1 MTTTA
6 QKQRSETAEQILD
19 LAETLIQ
26 TRGYS
31 AFSYQDIADSLGIR
45 KASIHYHFASKAE
58 LGVAVVDR
66 YIARFDAALVAI
78 ADDDK
83 QSSMA
88 MLDFYM
94 QPYLQFASTPDRV
107 CLSGALAGEMLALP
121 PEVRQRVDHFFRT
134 HQVWLT
140 KILKRGVERDE
151 FRLAAP
157 APKVARLDFREPAGR
172 AAGQAHHRRPLPDQ
186 RRHQRDETAA
196 CRPVLSGPRPCKY
209 GSFSTS
215 RRTFFSGRFTF
226 TVRTLTGQT
235 PRGTILF

>member
-6 QKQRSETAEQILD
+6 PKQKSDTAEQILD

-66 YIARFDAALVAI
+66 YIERFGAALVSI
-78 ADDDK
+78 AEDEE
-83 QSSMA
+83 QSSLA
-88 MLDFYM
+88 MLDFYV

-107 CLSGALAGEMLALP
+107 CLSGALAGEMMALP
-121 PEVRQRVDHFFRT
+121 PEVRARVDHFFRT
-134 HQVWLT
+134 HQLWLT
-140 KILKRGVERDE
+140 KILKRGVARSE

-157 APKVARLDFREPAGR
+157 APKVARFIFGALQGALLVKRTTGDISQINDVINVMKLQLAT
-172 AAGQAHHRRPLPDQ
+172 RP
-186 RRHQRDETAA
+186 
-196 CRPVLSGPRPCKY
+196 
-209 GSFSTS
+209 
-215 RRTFFSGRFTF
+215 
-226 TVRTLTGQT
+226 
-235 PRGTILF
+235 